1 MVDAEN
7 EFAREQ
13 LRLRGLLQDHI
24 ASFARR
30 DGNVDNS
37 TRVVSASDGVVP
49 RYIRIR
55 RMASEGNNVGAN
67 KNHEEE
73 EHTVREAVLAA
84 GGRRVPWCPP
94 YASESF
100 YALPPEF
107 RIAQWPLYQQGKVY
121 GMDVAS
127 GVAVWAL
134 GPRPGDNVLDLCC
147 CPGLK
152 LCMVAEQMHHT
163 GTITGMLRYSFSARV
178 FGREVTVS
186 DHEAHDLLRT
196 QTLVP
201 SPTPMSPLLALAMS
215 LFIFPS
221 RRRHLA
227 GKADRLPPGFSQI
240 PDRARCR
247 GPRVTLLLPQRIA
260 FSIAR
265 GPPLVPFDL
274 RRRVLLRDRMGC
286 GLGRS
291 GGGRGFRLESLRL
304 AGG

>member
-7 EFAREQ
+7 AFAREQ

-30 DGNVDNS
+30 DGNVENS

-55 RMASEGNNVGAN
+55 RMASSGNNVGAN

-163 GTITGMLRYSFSARV
+163 GTITGVDISRGRLTVCRQILVKYQIGRAAGVLVSPCSVVPLWCRLLCADGCCFETEWDEAWAGREEDVIFDSRAYDWQVGHGGAGTKANEPRSSAQRV
-178 FGREVTVS
+178 FG
-186 DHEAHDLLRT
+186 
-196 QTLVP
+196 
-201 SPTPMSPLLALAMS
+201 LA
-215 LFIFPS
+215 
-221 RRRHLA
+221 
-227 GKADRLPPGFSQI
+227 
-240 PDRARCR
+240 
-247 GPRVTLLLPQRIA
+247 
-260 FSIAR
+260 
-265 GPPLVPFDL
+265 
-274 RRRVLLRDRMGC
+274 
-286 GLGRS
+286 
-291 GGGRGFRLESLRL
+291 
-304 AGG
+304 

>member
-7 EFAREQ
+7 AFAREQ

-30 DGNVDNS
+30 DGNVENS

-55 RMASEGNNVGAN
+55 RMASSGNNVGAN

-163 GTITGMLRYSFSARV
+163 GTITGMIRYSFSARV
-178 FGREVTVS
+178 FGRDVTVS
-186 DHEAHDLLRT
+186 DHEAHDVLRT
-196 QTLVP
+196 QALVP
-201 SPTPMSPLLALAMS
+201 SSTPVSPVLALAIS
-215 LFIFPS
+215 LFIFPP

-227 GKADRLPPGFSQI
+227 GKADRLPPDFSQI
-240 PDRARCR
+240 PNRARCG
-247 GPRVTLLLPQRIA
+247 GPRVTLL
-260 FSIAR
+260 R
-265 GPPLVPFDL
+265 GPPLVPFAL
-274 RRRVLLRDRMGC
+274 RRRVLLRDGMG
-286 GLGRS
+286 
-291 GGGRGFRLESLRL
+291 
-304 AGG
+304 